1 MFFSC
6 FNVCGNVHI
15 QEETIEIP
23 YGDKYKDIFDTL
35 VILDDPISIDN
46 NTFVL
51 ENTPSGNVI
60 MSYNQDENV
69 FYYYCN
75 KQISNDFLETVAR
88 KYVIQNNCKHIYHLK
103 NENTTVSTIKSEK
116 IPDVY
121 GKFKKKRVE
130 KRKLIESNINCYK
143 HLGKL
148 NDFNIIQ
155 KTTVLKK
162 PVIPLSYA
170 DFIKQ

>member
-1 MFFSC
+1 MTSF
-6 FNVCGNVHI
+6 
-15 QEETIEIP
+15 IE
-23 YGDKYKDIFDTL
+23 K
-35 VILDDPISIDN
+35 
-46 NTFVL
+46 L
-51 ENTPSGNVI
+51 EPKKEGPSGLAGI
-60 MSYNQDENV
+60 
-69 FYYYCN
+69 
-75 KQISNDFLETVAR
+75 
-88 KYVIQNNCKHIYHLK
+88 
-103 NENTTVSTIKSEK
+103 
-116 IPDVY
+116 Y